1 MSVHDIKPL
10 ASRAVR
16 STGSLTPSGSRSFAP
31 VPVATPAP
39 VLPRD
44 DPDYVWDV
52 FYHRAGLTNDY
63 DAAANIGTLY
73 VNSWHPS
80 KGVRGDDFCPCRT
93 GLPEPLTDPYAS
105 ASDSEEEDEADED
118 SNGA

>member
-1 MSVHDIKPL
+1 MTLFARLMHPCPQTLRWRSFFLCSKSTSLVRPNPPTVSEMRHPMLVHDIKPL
-10 ASRAVR
+10 ASRTTG

-63 DAAANIGTLY
+63 DTTANIGTLY
-73 VNSWHPS
+73 ANP
-80 KGVRGDDFCPCRT
+80 
-93 GLPEPLTDPYAS
+93 
-105 ASDSEEEDEADED
+105 
-118 SNGA
+118 